1 VDVHHERRASYF
13 LDLLGPGV
21 VVRDGHLRRRD
32 ETRGNEGGVSAERR
46 AKSEE
51 TRFRRREEKNREIRP
66 RRTRRR
72 VRRGGRRAAFGPGSE
87 RGRREACASE
97 THLEGHGVL
106 AKRGPRSARV
116 AVMKSS
122 KSGRSVSHKLKRF
135 NDVENHDFI
144 NVSDAG

>member
-1 VDVHHERRASYF
+1 
-13 LDLLGPGV
+13 
-21 VVRDGHLRRRD
+21 
-32 ETRGNEGGVSAERR
+32 VSAERR

-51 TRFRRREEKNREIRP
+51 THLEEREEKNREIRP